1 MKKLI
6 ALFLVLAMAL
16 SLAACGSSTNTSTAS
31 NATQQ
36 SGTEG
41 TTEAAKTVET
51 VHHKIGIAHYTDAGK
66 AVDAMRAFLNGI
78 AGPMNLEYVYVTL
91 STYDEATNLTAIQ
104 NLISSGC
111 EGILM
116 SADMGTTAIL
126 EECAS
131 ANVYVAGF
139 LCDYNQSYW
148 TANEEV
154 FGSETFLG
162 TVCDGHAD
170 IGFYAEDVADQI
182 IASGAKHVGVVI
194 FPEYAYPN
202 QAAASKVFRE
212 KIDAYN
218 ATAADADKIE
228 VYDDEVLNFAPLE
241 ATYFSNYPE
250 MDALFSI
257 AAGAGMV
264 YPTMVAANKTNI
276 PLYTSGFEGTDDAD
290 NFGSSGNGCF
300 KATLCSTPEAMV
312 YPLCLMVDKL
322 NGKTYADLPE
332 KAERVDCAALEILS
346 DDDMAKVKSSSLYYS
361 ADFKDSFLTAED
373 VINLCA
379 SYNEKATYAGLIDA
393 INHMSVADLK

>member
-1 MKKLI
+1 MKKILALI
-6 ALFLVLAMAL
+6 LALLMTA
-16 SLAACGSSTNTSTAS
+16 SLAACGSSTPDNPGSTSPGSQSAAPADTDNTV
-31 NATQQ
+31 
-36 SGTEG
+36 
-41 TTEAAKTVET
+41 KT
-51 VHHKIGIAHYTDAGK
+51 VHHKIGVAHYTDSGK
-66 AVDAMRAFLNGI
+66 AVDALKAFLKGLE
-78 AGPMNLEYVYVTL
+78 GPMDLEFVYVTL
-91 STYDEATNLTAIQ
+91 STYDEATNLTAMQ

-116 SADMGTTAIL
+116 SADMGTPAIL
-126 EECAS
+126 EECA
-131 ANVYVAGF
+131 AAGVYVAGF
-139 LCDYNQSYW
+139 LCDYNQSFW

-154 FGSETFLG
+154 FGSEYFLG
-162 TVCDGHAD
+162 TVCDGKAD
-170 IGFYAEDVADQI
+170 GSFYANDVADKI
-182 IASGAKHVGVVI
+182 IAGGYKHVGVVI

-228 VYDDEVLNFAPLE
+228 VYEDQVLNFSPLE

-264 YPTMVAANKTNI
+264 YPTMVASSKTNI
-276 PLYTSGFEGTDDAD
+276 PLFTTGFEGTDDAD

-300 KATLCSTPEAMV
+300 QATLCSTPEALV

-322 NGKTYADLPE
+322 NGTTYADLPE
-332 KAERVDCAALEILS
+332 KAERVDCSVLEIMS
-346 DDDMAKVKSSSLYYS
+346 DEDMEKVKSSSMYYN
-361 ADFKDSFLTAED
+361 ADFSRSFLTGED
-373 VINLCA
+373 VVNLCA
-379 SYNEKATYAGLIDA
+379 SYNPNATYAGLIDA

>member
-1 MKKLI
+1 MKKILALI
-6 ALFLVLAMAL
+6 LALVMVFAL
-16 SLAACGSSTNTSTAS
+16 CACGTESAPAAS
-31 NATQQ
+31 
-36 SGTEG
+36 SGTQSAG
-41 TTEAAKTVET
+41 SDSGVKT

-66 AVDAMRAFLNGI
+66 AVDAMRAFLEGI
-78 AGPMNLEYVYVTL
+78 AGPMDIEFVYATL
-91 STYDEATNLTAIQ
+91 STYDEATNLTAMQ

-131 ANVYVAGF
+131 AGVYVAGF

-154 FGSETFLG
+154 FGNEYFLG

-170 IGFYAEDVADQI
+170 IGFYAEDVAAKVI
-182 IASGAKHVGVVI
+182 EGGYKHVGVVI

-202 QAAASKVFRE
+202 QAAASRTFRE

-218 ATAADADKIE
+218 ATAAEADKIE
-228 VYDDEVLNFAPLE
+228 VYDDEVLNFSPLD

-250 MDALFSI
+250 MDCLFSV
-257 AAGAGMV
+257 AAGASFV
-264 YPTMVAANKTNI
+264 YPVMVAAGKTNI
-276 PLYTSGFEGTDDAD
+276 PLFTSGFEGTEDAD
-290 NFGSSGNGCF
+290 NFGTAGNGCF
-300 KATLCSTPEAMV
+300 KGTLCSTPEAMV
-312 YPLCLMVDKL
+312 YPLCLMIDKL
-322 NGKTYADLPE
+322 NGTTYADLPE
-332 KAERVDCAALEILS
+332 KAERVDCSVLEILS
-346 DDDMAKVKSSSLYYS
+346 DEDMAKVKSSSLYYS
-361 ADFKDSFLTAED
+361 AKFENSFLTADE

-379 SYNEKATYAGLIDA
+379 SYNPSATYANLVDT

>member
-1 MKKLI
+1 MKKLL
-6 ALFLVLAMAL
+6 ALILAVLMVA
-16 SLAACGSSTNTSTAS
+16 SLAACGSSAPAADSSAPAS
-31 NATQQ
+31 Q
-36 SGTEG
+36 
-41 TTEAAKTVET
+41 AADAPADGGIKV
-51 VHHKIGIAHYTDAGK
+51 VPHKIGIAHYVDSGK
-66 AVDAMRAFLNGI
+66 AVDALRAFLNGI
-78 AGPMNLEYVYVTL
+78 AGPMNLEFVYATL
-91 STYDEATNLTAIQ
+91 STYDEATNLTAMQ

-116 SADMGTTAIL
+116 SADMGTPAIL
-126 EECAS
+126 EECA
-131 ANVYVAGF
+131 AAGVYVAGF

-154 FGSETFLG
+154 FGNEHFLG

-170 IGFYAEDVADQI
+170 IGFYAEDIADKI
-182 IASGAKHVGVVI
+182 IEGGYKHVGVVI

-218 ATAADADKIE
+218 ATADEKIE
-228 VYDDEVLNFAPLE
+228 VYEDQVLNFAPLE
-241 ATYFSNYPE
+241 ATYFSTYPE

-264 YPTMVAANKTNI
+264 YPTMVASGKTNI

-300 KATLCSTPEAMV
+300 KATLCSTPEAIV

-322 NGKTYADLPE
+322 NGTTYADLPE
-332 KAERVDCAALEILS
+332 KAERVDCSVLEILS
-346 DDDMAKVKSSSLYYS
+346 DEDMAKVKSSAIYYS
-361 ADFKDSFLTAED
+361 ADFADSFLTAEE

-379 SYNEKATYAGLIDA
+379 SYTPAATYAGLVDV
-393 INHMSVADLK
+393 INHMGVADLK

>member
-1 MKKLI
+1 MKKFLALI
-6 ALFLVLAMAL
+6 LVLLMTA
-16 SLAACGSSTNTSTAS
+16 SLAACGTSAPAAS
-31 NATQQ
+31 NDAPAASNDAPAAE
-36 SGTEG
+36 SGV
-41 TTEAAKTVET
+41 KT
-51 VHHKIGIAHYTDAGK
+51 VHHKIGIAHYVDSGR
-66 AVDAMRAFLNGI
+66 AVDAMRAFLKGI
-78 AGPMNLEYVYVTL
+78 EGPLDVEFVFATL
-91 STYDEATNLTAIQ
+91 STYDEATNLTAMQ

-116 SADMGTTAIL
+116 SADMGTPAIL

-131 ANVYVAGF
+131 AGVYVAGF

-154 FGSETFLG
+154 FGNEYFLG

-170 IGFYAEDVADQI
+170 ISFYAEDVAAKI
-182 IASGAKHVGVVI
+182 IEGGYKHVGVVI

-228 VYDDEVLNFAPLE
+228 VYEDQVLNFAPLE
-241 ATYFSNYPE
+241 ATYFSTYPE

-264 YPTMVAANKTNI
+264 YPTMVASGKTNI
-276 PLYTSGFEGTDDAD
+276 PLYTSGFEATDDAD

-300 KATLCSTPEAMV
+300 KSTLCSTPEAIV
-312 YPLCLMVDKL
+312 YPLCLVIDKL
-322 NGKTYADLPE
+322 NGTTYADLPE
-332 KAERVDCAALEILS
+332 KAERVDCSVLEIMS
-346 DDDMAKVKSSSLYYS
+346 DEDMAKVKESAMYYS
-361 ADFKDSFLTAED
+361 ADFADSFLTAEE
-373 VINLCA
+373 VVNLCA
-379 SYNEKATYAGLIDA
+379 SYNPNATYAGLVDA